1 MKRVAIGLAGAL
13 WLAATAAVG
22 AQGVPVGG
30 FGSGVEVGFG
40 PFDAYPADGYMG
52 AGYWGAPA
60 WVDAFAN
67 QGGVESYPVIVA
79 SFAYVRGRQAM
90 AQGSWADIERA
101 NATGD
106 QR

>member
-1 MKRVAIGLAGAL
+1 MKRTAIGLAGAL

-40 PFDAYPADGYMG
+40 PFDAYPADGYAG

-60 WVDAFAN
+60 WVDAFAT
-67 QGGVESYPVIVA
+67 QGGVESYPLVAA
-79 SFAYVRGRQAM
+79 SFAYIRGRQAM
-90 AQGSWADIERA
+90 AQGSRGDIERA
-101 NATGD
+101 IAARD